1 MVNPLLFILFL
12 WQPPSPIDSLQ
23 ILPDV
28 VLESTRTGFSEAN
41 APYSVFRYER
51 LESQRLSQP
60 VIGLDRL
67 LNAFPG
73 LQIQNRET
81 LALGERI
88 QIRGMGWRSPF
99 GVRGITVILDGI
111 PLTAPDGQTILE
123 VIDPQSVT
131 RAELIRGPTAIQ
143 WGSGSGGTLLL
154 STKPSGSSQ
163 TIQATI
169 GDASTK
175 KLMAQ
180 ISRDSFSAFVSGFGS
195 DGFREHNEQSAYR
208 FGSVIGTKTRFIVHG
223 AYVPFAENPG
233 PLDEA
238 TSRNNPQSSFP
249 LQQNRNAGK
258 SFFHLQSGVST
269 KIGMGDV
276 TAYATYRTLQ
286 NPLIANIVDLNRIS
300 GGMRIDLKRIG
311 PFQMGLDASFQ
322 SDHRVSHT
330 NIGTGGNEQKGVKTV
345 DQVEQWAGITPYIT
359 HTAQFGKLM
368 MQTGLRVDAIRI
380 RAQDSNT
387 LIIPNA
393 SVGLSRSFR
402 SSTWFANIRT
412 GSEAPTLNEL
422 SNSGVESLGPETT
435 IGLET
440 GLRSLIG
447 TWVYLDLAA
456 YHMLVGDRI
465 TPYQTLAGGDRTFY
479 RNSGEAT
486 HTGIEG
492 SVIATVGEHVRITH
506 SAQVNR
512 FRFANGNRIPGL
524 AEWVSVTAL
533 EWTQSGY
540 SAGLDVVATGD
551 QFANDTNTFRNDG
564 RVTADVSLSKGFNLS
579 DNQIVFALRIQNI
592 TNVRY
597 NGSVQVN
604 PFNARAYEPAAGRQV
619 FVTVSYRF

>member
-1 MVNPLLFILFL
+1 MNLFILLLFI

-123 VIDPQSVT
+123 VIDPQSIT
-131 RAELIRGPTAIQ
+131 SAELIRGPTAIQ

-154 STKPSGSSQ
+154 STKQTGSSQ
-163 TIQATI
+163 TIQGTY
-169 GDASTK
+169 GDANTK
-175 KLMAQ
+175 KLLLQA
-180 ISRDSFSAFVSGFGS
+180 SRDSFSAYASGFGS
-195 DGFREHNEQSAYR
+195 DGFRDHNEQSAYR
-208 FGSVIGTKTRFIVHG
+208 FGSVIGSKTRFIVHG

-238 TSRNNPQSSFP
+238 TSRNNPRSVFP
-249 LQQNRNAGK
+249 LQENRNAGK
-258 SFFHLQSGVST
+258 SFFHLQSGVSMKT
-269 KIGMGDV
+269 GMGDV
-276 TAYATYRTLQ
+276 TAYGTYRTLH

-300 GGMRIDLKRIG
+300 GGMRFDMNRIG

-330 NIGTGGNEQKGVKTV
+330 NIGTGGNEQNGVKTV

-359 HTAQFGKLM
+359 HTAAFGKWM

-380 RAQDSNT
+380 RSQDSHT

-393 SVGLSRSFR
+393 SIGLSRTFT

-447 TWVYLDLAA
+447 TWLYLDFAA

-465 TPYQTLAGGDRTFY
+465 TPYQTLEGGDRTFY

-492 SVIATVGEHVRITH
+492 SVIATIGEYARITQ
-506 SAQVNR
+506 SAQANR

-524 AEWVSVTAL
+524 AELVSVTAL
-533 EWTQSGY
+533 EWSQLGY

-551 QFANDTNTFRNDG
+551 QFANDANTFRNDG
-564 RVTADVSLSKGFNLS
+564 RLTADISLSKRYDLS
-579 DNQIVFALRIQNI
+579 ESAFVFALRVQNI
-592 TNVRY
+592 ADARY

-604 PFNARAYEPAAGRQV
+604 PFNTRAYEPAAGRQA

>member
-1 MVNPLLFILFL
+1 MNPFLLLLFL
-12 WQPPSPIDSLQ
+12 WQPPSQADTLLV
-23 ILPDV
+23 LPDV
-28 VLESTRTGFSEAN
+28 VLESTRTGFSQAN
-41 APYSVFRYER
+41 APYSVYRYER

-123 VIDPQSVT
+123 VIDPQTIT

-154 STKPSGSSQ
+154 STRQTGSSH
-163 TIQATI
+163 TIQGTY
-169 GDASTK
+169 GDAATK
-175 KLMAQ
+175 KLLLQA
-180 ISRDSFSAFVSGFGS
+180 SRDSFSAYASGFGS
-195 DGFREHNEQSAYR
+195 EGFRDHNEQSAYR
-208 FGSVIGTKTRFIVHG
+208 FGTVIGSKTRLIVHG

-233 PLDEA
+233 PLDET
-238 TSRNNPQSSFP
+238 TSRTNPTSVFP
-249 LQQNRNAGK
+249 LQKNRNAGK

-269 KIGMGDV
+269 TTRIGDV
-276 TAYATYRTLQ
+276 TAYGTYRTLH
-286 NPLIANIVDLNRIS
+286 NPLIANIVDLNRVA
-300 GGMRIDLKRIG
+300 GGLRFDLNRIG

-330 NIGTGGNEQKGVKTV
+330 NIGTGVAERNGVKTV
-345 DQVEQWAGITPYIT
+345 DQIEQWAGITPYIT
-359 HTAQFGKLM
+359 HTATRGKWM

-393 SVGLSRSFR
+393 SVGLSRAIPNG
-402 SSTWFANIRT
+402 TWFANIRT

-447 TWVYLDLAA
+447 TWFYLDLAA
-456 YHMLVGDRI
+456 YHMMIGNRI
-465 TPYQTLAGGDRTFY
+465 TPFQTAEGGDRTFF

-486 HTGIEG
+486 HSGIEG
-492 SVIATVGEHVRITH
+492 SIIAKIGESGRITQ
-506 SAQVNR
+506 SMQANR
-512 FRFANGNRIPGL
+512 FRFANGKRIPGL
-524 AEWVSVTAL
+524 AELVSITAL
-533 EWTQSGY
+533 QWMQNGY

-551 QFANDTNTFRNDG
+551 QFANNANTLKNDG
-564 RVTADVSLSKGFNLS
+564 RVTADVSLSKQFNLFE
-579 DNQIVFALRIQNI
+579 NQIVFAVRVQNI
-592 TNVRY
+592 TDARY
-597 NGSVQVN
+597 NGSVVVN
-604 PFNARAYEPAAGRQV
+604 PFNTRAYEPAAGRQV
-619 FVTVSYRF
+619 FVTASYRF

>member
-1 MVNPLLFILFL
+1 MNPLLLIFFL
-12 WQPPSPIDSLQ
+12 WQPPSPADTLLV
-23 ILPDV
+23 LPDV

-41 APYSVFRYER
+41 APYSVYRYER
-51 LESQRLSQP
+51 LESQRLSLP
-60 VIGLDRL
+60 VQGLDRL
-67 LNAFPG
+67 LNGFPG

-123 VIDPQSVT
+123 VIDPQSIT
-131 RAELIRGPTAIQ
+131 SAELIRGPTAIQ

-154 STKPSGSSQ
+154 STKQTGSSQ
-163 TIQATI
+163 TIQGTI
-169 GDASTK
+169 GDAGTK
-175 KLMAQ
+175 KLLVQA
-180 ISRDSFSAFVSGFGS
+180 SRDSFSAFASGFGS
-195 DGFREHNEQSAYR
+195 DGFRDHNEQSAYR
-208 FGSVIGTKTRFIVHG
+208 YGSVIGTKTRFVMHG

-238 TSRNNPQSSFP
+238 TSRTNPRSIFP
-249 LQQNRNAGK
+249 LQQSRNAGK

-269 KIGMGDV
+269 QTRIGDV
-276 TAYATYRTLQ
+276 TAYGTYRTLY

-300 GGMRIDLKRIG
+300 GGLRFDMNRIS

-330 NIGTGGNEQKGVKTV
+330 NIGTGGKEQTGVKTV
-345 DQVEQWAGITPYIT
+345 DQIEQWAGITPYIT
-359 HTAQFGKLM
+359 HTASFGQWL
-368 MQTGLRVDAIRI
+368 MQTGLRMDVIRI
-380 RAQDSNT
+380 QAEDHHT
-387 LIIPNA
+387 LFIPNA
-393 SVGLSRSFR
+393 SIGLSRTFP

-422 SNSGVESLGPETT
+422 SNSGAESLGPETT

-440 GLRSLIG
+440 GLRSIIH
-447 TWVYLDLAA
+447 TWLYLDLAA
-456 YHMLVGDRI
+456 YHMMVGNRI

-486 HTGIEG
+486 HSGIEG
-492 SVIATVGEHVRITH
+492 SVIAEIGENGSI
-506 SAQVNR
+506 SQSMQVNR

-524 AEWVSVTAL
+524 AELVSVTAM
-533 EWTQSGY
+533 EWSISGY
-540 SAGLDVVATGD
+540 SAGLDIAAIGD
-551 QFANDTNTFRNDG
+551 QFANDANTISNKG
-564 RVTADVSLSKGFNLS
+564 RVTADVSLSKSIPIS
-579 DNQIVFALRIQNI
+579 DKRVVFALRVQNI
-592 TNVRY
+592 TNARY

-604 PFNARAYEPAAGRQV
+604 PFNNRAYEPSAGRQV
-619 FVTVSYRF
+619 YITVSYRF